1 MDSSYFNN
9 IQDPI
14 ARAEA
19 MRAQAIAALLSD
31 AIDGLRDLVKG
42 ATRKLAAH
50 FEYRRNYD
58 LLTAMTDRELDD
70 IGITR
75 GDIPAVARGFDPRP
89 TAVVQMPAKTAL
101 EQRIALAAAFDKD
114 ATAEVPANQDRRPAA
129 AA

>member
-1 MDSSYFNN
+1 MDTSYFNN

-19 MRAQAIAALLSD
+19 MRAQAIAALLTD

-42 ATRKLAAH
+42 AIRKVATH

-75 GDIPAVARGFDPRP
+75 SDIPLDARGIDPRP
-89 TAVVQMPAKTAL
+89 TAQVQMPAKTAL
-101 EQRIALAAAFDKD
+101 EQRIALAAAFEQDK
-114 ATAEVPANQDRRPAA
+114 TAANDTTTDRTAA
-129 AA
+129 AAA